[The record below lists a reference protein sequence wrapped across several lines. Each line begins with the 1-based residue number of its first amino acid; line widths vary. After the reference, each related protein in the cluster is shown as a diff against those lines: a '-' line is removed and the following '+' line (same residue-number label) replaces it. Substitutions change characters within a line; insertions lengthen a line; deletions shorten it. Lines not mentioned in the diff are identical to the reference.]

1 MAKRCRTVFGKP
13 SVCLSLGYKYKLAFL
28 IVRTSCYAK
37 DGNDDNHHEVSVVSD
52 YGYYL
57 KTEFMCKGDQV
68 QRDVYAWLSPPDP
81 STNHNIACEAHHN
94 GTAQWFIQGSTLSE
108 WKASG
113 SLLWIY
119 GMRSFLVYCVHLI
132 LVLTSRFIA
141 GSGKSILWYV
151 VVKSHSHKRT
161 QVMC

>member
-1 MAKRCRTVFGKP
+1 MAKKRRTVSGKP
-13 SVCLSLGYKYKLAFL
+13 SVCLSLSYKYKLAFL
-28 IVRTSCYAK
+28 IVWTSCHAK

-52 YGYYL
+52 YSYCL
-57 KTEFMCKGDQV
+57 RTESMSKGDQV

-119 GMRSFLVYCVHLI
+119 GIRSFLEHCVHPL

-151 VVKSHSHKRT
+151 VLKSHSHKRT
-161 QVMC
+161 